1 LAVTGAITALALFLG
16 RGPLGNI
23 AVFLAVVTGQLS
35 VGWANDAFDA
45 ERDRQAGRSDKP
57 AVRGWVSERTLWV
70 AAVTAAAAC
79 FPLSILAG
87 GAIGG
92 AAHIIAVA
100 SAWTYDLW
108 LKTTIWSFVPY
119 MVSFGLAVPFLTYGL
134 TPPQP
139 PAAWAV
145 VTFSLLGLGAHLA
158 NGIPDIATD
167 RATDTEGIIGRL
179 GEHVSATVSLVAL
192 LAATAL
198 LLWHLDLP
206 AAAVAVILPS
216 LAAVAILAGNASGGR
231 HLFRVVLLLSLIAA
245 LLLGTNV
252 HAIVRS

>member
-16 RGPLGNI
+16 RGPLGGI
-23 AVFLAVVTGQLS
+23 AVFLAVLTGQLS

-57 AVRGWVSERTLWV
+57 VVRGWVTERTLWV
-70 AAVTAAAAC
+70 AAVAAAAAC
-79 FPLSILAG
+79 IPLSILAG

-100 SAWTYDLW
+100 SAWSYDLW

-134 TPPQP
+134 KPAEP

-145 VTFSLLGLGAHLA
+145 ATLSLLGLGAHLA

-167 RATDTEGIIGRL
+167 RATGSQGLVGRL
-179 GEHVSATVSLVAL
+179 GKQVSATLSLAAM
-192 LAATAL
+192 LAATTL

-206 AAAVAVILPS
+206 AADVAVILAS
-216 LAAVAILAGNASGGR
+216 LAAVAILAGYASGGR
-231 HLFRVVLLLSLIAA
+231 HLFRVVLLLGLVDA
-245 LLLGTNV
+245 LLLGTNASV
-252 HAIVRS
+252 IVGR